1 MGEVSTG
8 PSAEGRVNDHLNHQV
23 LPRSKSVDYTL
34 DVDATIIESEKEAA
48 HWTYKKVKGYQPIL
62 GFLQQTAE
70 LPGEASPL
78 RGLIVADEFREG
90 NVPAGAGAVAFLKR
104 CKEKLPAGKRLRAL
118 RSDSAFYQ
126 AGVFNWCQDEGVRFA
141 ICADQD
147 SAVKEAIHNIEAS
160 EWKAYRKDR
169 EIAQTVL
176 L

>member
-1 MGEVSTG
+1 M
-8 PSAEGRVNDHLNHQV
+8 
-23 LPRSKSVDYTL
+23 

-48 HWTYKKVKGYQPIL
+48 YWTYKKVRGYQPIL
-62 GFLQQTAE
+62 GFLQQTEE

-147 SAVKEAIHNIEAS
+147 SAMKGAIHNIEAS